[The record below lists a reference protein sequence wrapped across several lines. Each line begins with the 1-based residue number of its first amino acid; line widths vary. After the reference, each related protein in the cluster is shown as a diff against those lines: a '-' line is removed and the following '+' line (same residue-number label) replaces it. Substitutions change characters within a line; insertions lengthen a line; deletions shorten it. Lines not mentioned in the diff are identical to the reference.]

1 MLEEL
6 YRKLIEEKLYTPS
19 TMYEKYSDDK
29 YFVEQL
35 APYILKST
43 KTNSY
48 YFELSSVIDKICEN
62 AKCSVYRNGDEIVV
76 EISKEEKLTIKISD
90 IAAYGN
96 YFYQGKNNSDS
107 SAKFE
112 AYTAALDELYSCV
125 INQNEQYEALSKAL
139 KEQLRDVRACISVNG
154 QTIVDVVN
162 QVLSVQVALAPIIEA
177 FGNLG
182 DEMNQAMADLSLL
195 PAFLEKVVG
204 LKNQAIDIISSVLP
218 TKEQC
223 EAIDSI

>member
-1 MLEEL
+1 MNEFW
-6 YRKLIEEKLYTPS
+6 K
-19 TMYEKYSDDK
+19 
-29 YFVEQL
+29 
-35 APYILKST
+35 
-43 KTNSY
+43 N
-48 YFELSSVIDKICEN
+48 
-62 AKCSVYRNGDEIVV
+62 
-76 EISKEEKLTIKISD
+76 KLTIKISD

-162 QVLSVQVALAPIIEA
+162 QLASKGVDKMTTREKYLFRELA
-177 FGNLG
+177 NEGK
-182 DEMNQAMADLSLL
+182 L
-195 PAFLEKVVG
+195 PGVK
-204 LKNQAIDIISSVLP
+204 KSSW
-218 TKEQC
+218 
-223 EAIDSI
+223 